1 MNKLFIII
9 LSLILSLPIVWAVD
23 ETSNPDF
30 IEQNPINQLE
40 VDKKKTLAEDYKQPT
55 STKNIAK
62 KFLAAM
68 GGVALSSF
76 TIFAMLTVYNRIREK
91 RFQSVNND
99 SENSL
104 ETPETFDRAIKTF
117 LDKTDWS

>member
-117 LDKTDWS
+117 LEKTDWS

>member
-9 LSLILSLPIVWAVD
+9 LSLILSLPIVWAAD

>member
-76 TIFAMLTVYNRIREK
+76 TIFAMLTIYNRIREK

-104 ETPETFDRAIKTF
+104 ETPETFDSAIKTF